1 MEDIK
6 QLKEKV
12 KNLKLLFV
20 DDEKEFRESTSLFL
34 HKFFDNVVICVD
46 GEDALNKFMQSKDF
60 DILITDIMMPKM
72 DGVTLVEKVKE
83 LKPDIFTV
91 IVSAS
96 RGRYKIDE
104 SLYDIILQ
112 KPISFEDIT
121 MIMQKAVD
129 SQ

>member
-112 KPISFEDIT
+112 KPISFDDIT

-129 SQ
+129 SK